1 MTLWLH
7 KEVSVHPELT
17 EIILIFLR
25 RCMPNGE
32 SNVVVI
38 LRLGPGV
45 SSESIHALRNKMK
58 MNDGELELSNRATV
72 RLTAI
77 EIVKP
82 GKLTHDIYFS
92 VLN

>member
-1 MTLWLH
+1 M
-7 KEVSVHPELT
+7 S
-17 EIILIFLR
+17 
-25 RCMPNGE
+25 NGE
-32 SNVVVI
+32 SNVEVI

-45 SSESIHALRNKMK
+45 SSESIHVLRNKMK
-58 MNDGELELSNRATV
+58 ENGGELELSNRATL

-82 GKLTHDIYFS
+82 GKITHGVYFS

>member
-1 MTLWLH
+1 
-7 KEVSVHPELT
+7 
-17 EIILIFLR
+17 
-25 RCMPNGE
+25 MPNGE
-32 SNVVVI
+32 SNVEVI

-45 SSESIHALRNKMK
+45 SSESIHALRNKLK
-58 MNDGELELSNRATV
+58 KNDGELELSNRATV

-82 GKLTHDIYFS
+82 GKLTHGIYFS